1 MWQAASQ
8 TAIPICAWPPHVAS
22 AQRGNK
28 KTGAWFDAIIGLRVK
43 EEKIGES
50 SLFDLIKKVESGE

>member
-8 TAIPICAWPPHVAS
+8 TAIPICAWPRHVAS
-22 AQRGNK
+22 AQLGNK

-43 EEKIGES
+43 EKTGES